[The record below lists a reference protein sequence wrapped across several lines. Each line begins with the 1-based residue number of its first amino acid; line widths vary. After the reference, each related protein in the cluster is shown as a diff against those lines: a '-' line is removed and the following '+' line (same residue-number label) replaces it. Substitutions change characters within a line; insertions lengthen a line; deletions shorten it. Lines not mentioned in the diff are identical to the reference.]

1 MTKSVYF
8 SFLALRQYLGL
19 EVRKPCRCLSFLGER
34 QEENS
39 VAFFSVFML
48 SNLTGTSVLVS
59 GYTL

>member
-19 EVRKPCRCLSFLGER
+19 KVRKPCRCLSFLGEK

-39 VAFFSVFML
+39 GAFFFFS
-48 SNLTGTSVLVS
+48 
-59 GYTL
+59 